1 MANIESSYDILLK
14 VLTKKH
20 NEISD
25 AFDIAIRQ
33 GNEELGEELSNKS
46 ARIGAALAS
55 LDEIVNA
62 LRSA

>member
-1 MANIESSYDILLK
+1 MSNIENSYDIILNALA
-14 VLTKKH
+14 KKR

-25 AFDIAIRQ
+25 AFDVAIRE